1 MKRISAVAIILVIS
15 SSMLSST
22 SLAAAKIS
30 NGVSCPTSKKNKT
43 TSITYKE
50 IKDTYK
56 CTYNPTATGSA
67 KKKLVWVNQDCLD
80 GEKLIVDLNN
90 VLASATASESEK
102 STTKTTL
109 ETYMNLRSIVCGK
122 GW

>member
-1 MKRISAVAIILVIS
+1 
-15 SSMLSST
+15 MLSST
-22 SLAAAKIS
+22 SLAATKIS

-43 TSITYKE
+43 TSLTTSGV
-50 IKDTYK
+50 KDVYK
-56 CTYNPTATGSA
+56 CTYNPTAMGTA
-67 KKKLVWVNQDCLD
+67 KKKLVWVNSDCLD
-80 GEKLIVDLNN
+80 GEKLIADLNN
-90 VLASATASESEK
+90 ILTNPALSEGEK

>member
-1 MKRISAVAIILVIS
+1 
-15 SSMLSST
+15 MLSST
-22 SLAAAKIS
+22 SLAATKIS

-43 TSITYKE
+43 TSLTTSGV
-50 IKDTYK
+50 KDVYK
-56 CTYNPTATGSA
+56 CTYSPTATGTA
-67 KKKLVWVNQDCLD
+67 KKKLVWVNSDCLD
-80 GEKLIVDLNN
+80 GEKLIADLNN
-90 VLASATASESEK
+90 ILTNPALSESEK

>member
-1 MKRISAVAIILVIS
+1 MKRLGAVAVSFMVASSVIS
-15 SSMLSST
+15 PSSV
-22 SLAAAKIS
+22 AATKIS
-30 NGVSCPTSKKNKT
+30 NGVSCPTSKKDKT
-43 TSITYKE
+43 TSLTYKG

-80 GEKLIVDLNN
+80 GEKLIADLNN